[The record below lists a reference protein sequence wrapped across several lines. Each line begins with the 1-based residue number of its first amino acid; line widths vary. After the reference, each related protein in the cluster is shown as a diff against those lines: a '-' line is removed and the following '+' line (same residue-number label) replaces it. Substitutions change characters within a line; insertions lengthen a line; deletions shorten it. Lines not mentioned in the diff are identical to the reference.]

1 MDVGVINSLDVG
13 PGPRPKYMKRASW
26 ARIEAR
32 DAQLAEQW
40 HAKRYGAVS

>member
-1 MDVGVINSLDVG
+1 MARNSLDVG
-13 PGPRPKYMKRASW
+13 PGPRPKDMKRAIW

-40 HAKRYGAVS
+40 HADVVKRYGTVS